1 MAFVSEMRLGR
12 LHIGQTWRSLR
23 ARGVDQKRGAGVAL
37 SRALLFQQL
46 LNDLFRFLVLP
57 YSEMVVSDNSI
68 RIDQIVSGPVFIRK
82 SFPDGVAVIDGY
94 RVGDVQVV
102 YRLPDV
108 SDVFFERKFR
118 RVHTQHGEP
127 AVAVLL
133 EPCPHVRN
141 GSQAIDARVRPEI
154 DEHHAPANIG
164 RSEWRRIEPGARAR
178 KGRHGARARRWRGLT
193 LSRAG

>member
-1 MAFVSEMRLGR
+1 
-12 LHIGQTWRSLR
+12 
-23 ARGVDQKRGAGVAL
+23 
-37 SRALLFQQL
+37 
-46 LNDLFRFLVLP
+46 
-57 YSEMVVSDNSI
+57 MVISDNSI

-178 KGRHGARARRWRGLT
+178 KARHGAFVRRWRGP
-193 LSRAG
+193 SRSDAVDQSLFEAGCPSQRDPRQHTGIQPQCNSGDAGEYHDADTAAYPPLAL